1 MNQNQKIYISRKCEY
16 CHELLILL
24 HKNKDILKI
33 PVIDVHQNPY
43 PKIVTSVPCMVVDN
57 KILPGEE
64 LFKFLNYLI
73 EKNSKEK
80 DNDLMP
86 PKNELNKP
94 NTNMGPMHNG
104 NPLNLNQTSH
114 QKNLNVP
121 GNIQNDDVNDTMNSM
136 IKPDNDILPS
146 KIDKLKPQN
155 INDDP
160 SIGDDEMLPG
170 FCVGGSCELGFC
182 SLDDEKDISMDNTF
196 EILDSD
202 GDITPQMDM
211 GNTKSEKG
219 KLMDD
224 DYSRMMQE
232 RGNDL
237 SMKMN

>member
-1 MNQNQKIYISRKCEY
+1 MSEKIYISRKCEY

-24 HKNKDILKI
+24 HKHKDII
-33 PVIDVHQNPY
+33 QFPVIDVHTNPY
-43 PKIVTSVPCMVVDN
+43 PKIVTSVPCMVVDD

-64 LFKFLNYLI
+64 LFKFINYLI
-73 EKNSKEK
+73 QKNSKQTES

-86 PKNELNKP
+86 PKNIP

-104 NPLNLNQTSH
+104 NPLNLNQSSNQT
-114 QKNLNVP
+114 NLNVP
-121 GNIQNDDVNDTMNSM
+121 GNIQNDVNTNGMKQD
-136 IKPDNDILPS
+136 IKQNNDMLPS
-146 KIDKLKPQN
+146 KSNMDGPPV
-155 INDDP
+155 D
-160 SIGDDEMLPG
+160 DDELLPG

-182 SLDDEKDISMDNTF
+182 SLEDDKDISMDNMY
-196 EILDSD
+196 EMLDSE
-202 GDITPQMDM
+202 GDITPQMDT

-237 SMKMN
+237 GMKMN